1 MQLKKTWGYL
11 IGAALLLL
19 IIKYSESIFNGAK
32 NIMSIMMPMIIGC
45 AIAYVLNILV
55 SKIESLPVFKNP
67 NSKIYKFKRAVSIVG
82 AILIIVLV
90 FYLIIQIVIP
100 QLMETFSVVITGIP
114 PVLEKIAKWLSQY
127 EMPLP
132 QIEELI
138 NSLNLNWPQLVQK
151 AISYIYSRVESVF
164 SITVKLLGNI
174 GGIIFQFVVSLIF
187 ALYILSG
194 KEKLKCQFCSLVD
207 VYLKKETGKR
217 IMYVLSTANDSFS
230 KFIVG
235 QCTEAVIIGVLCT
248 AGMFILQFPYATMV
262 GTLIGATALLPIIGA
277 YLGAAVGAFM
287 ILTVSPIKAIAFLV
301 FIVILQQLEGNLI
314 YPRVVGSSIG
324 LPGIWVLA
332 AVTIGGGL
340 GGIIGML
347 LAVPITATIYKLV
360 KTDVAK
366 KTALKEITSKD
377 SASL

>member
-1 MQLKKTWGYL
+1 MQLRKNWGYL
-11 IGAALLLL
+11 IGAAVLIL
-19 IIKYSESIFNGAK
+19 IIK
-32 NIMSIMMPMIIGC
+32 
-45 AIAYVLNILV
+45 
-55 SKIESLPVFKNP
+55 
-67 NSKIYKFKRAVSIVG
+67 
-82 AILIIVLV
+82 LV
-90 FYLIIQIVIP
+90 FWLIIQIVIP
-100 QLMETFSVVITGIP
+100 QLMETFSVVLMGIP
-114 PVLEKIAKWLSQY
+114 PVLEKLVKWLSQL

-132 QIEELI
+132 QIEDLV

-151 AISYIYSRVESVF
+151 ALSYISSSVGSVF
-164 SITVKLLGNI
+164 SITVTMLGNI

-194 KEKLKCQFCSLVD
+194 KEKLKRQFCSLID
-207 VYLKKETGKR
+207 VYLKKETGNR
-217 IMYVLSTANDSFS
+217 IKYVLSTANDSFS

-235 QCTEAVIIGVLCT
+235 QCTEAVIIGALCT
-248 AGMFILQFPYATMV
+248 AGMIVLQFPYATMV

-277 YLGAAVGAFM
+277 YIGAAVGAFM

-301 FIVILQQLEGNLI
+301 FIVVLQQLEGNLI

-347 LAVPITATIYKLV
+347 LAVPITATIYKLI

-366 KTALKEITSKD
+366 KTALKEITSED